1 MDEPVPPRHRRRERH
16 RSRGA
21 PREAPP
27 AGAGGTP
34 REYEPP
40 PAAPPVQ
47 EDPRGTGPGGGR
59 AAVGTEENGPAT
71 AGEPVRAGGPAT
83 AGRTGRA
90 RAGRR
95 SDAERGLRGIVGA
108 GPSQVGVLGAMRA
121 RDAARPTAEDLAAAE
136 RDLLIVRRHYVP
148 PDPDPRPDEPRATG

>member
-47 EDPRGTGPGGGR
+47 DPRGTGP
-59 AAVGTEENGPAT
+59 
-71 AGEPVRAGGPAT
+71 GEPVRAGGPAT
-83 AGRTGRA
+83 AGRSGRG

>member
-47 EDPRGTGPGGGR
+47 DPRGTGPGGGR